1 MGRQLLCASFLLL
14 SLLVVLVSSAEN
26 ASPTRVASVPE
37 EQRCQ
42 CISVTSVFIPFKTIS
57 SVHLISPRPG
67 CSRLQV
73 IATLKNGRSVCLD
86 SEARWVKVIIRVMM
100 SKAND

>member
-1 MGRQLLCASFLLL
+1 MAGMCVPAPPFPITSGRI
-14 SLLVVLVSSAEN
+14 SLVC
-26 ASPTRVASVPE
+26 RVASVPE